1 MTRTTGF
8 TKWTRLGGRVLV
20 VLAFAVGV
28 VLLLLWLAGKF
39 SPKVPTTVDE
49 SSHAQS
55 EKIEGTMVPVLLTTV
70 KRYESAVG
78 SVRAV
83 HETTIGS
90 KLLASVEEVNVTAG
104 QKVRAGEVLIR
115 LDDTDLKARFQQ
127 TQAAVASIEAR
138 LAQIQADEKRY
149 ARLLPSKAVSEQ
161 QYEKVAAQLK
171 ETEAELV
178 RAKAHRDE
186 AQAALEWATIR
197 SPIDGTVIDK
207 KVEVGDMVTPGQV
220 LVSLFDPLRM
230 QLVSSVR
237 ESLVHQL
244 QEGQQIGVNVE
255 TLKKECTG
263 TISEIV
269 PEARSDSRSFLVK
282 VTGPCPP
289 GIYSGMFGRI
299 NIPLGEEKVLVIPP
313 QAVHHVGQL
322 KLVNVVEGDRVVRRS
337 IRTGRQIPVDGK
349 PYIEVLSGLKEGEK
363 VVVPSADGVQ
373 PNRTTQEATT

>member
-1 MTRTTGF
+1 
-8 TKWTRLGGRVLV
+8 
-20 VLAFAVGV
+20 
-28 VLLLLWLAGKF
+28 
-39 SPKVPTTVDE
+39 
-49 SSHAQS
+49 
-55 EKIEGTMVPVLLTTV
+55 
-70 KRYESAVG
+70 
-78 SVRAV
+78 
-83 HETTIGS
+83 
-90 KLLASVEEVNVTAG
+90 
-104 QKVRAGEVLIR
+104 
-115 LDDTDLKARFQQ
+115 
-127 TQAAVASIEAR
+127 
-138 LAQIQADEKRY
+138 
-149 ARLLPSKAVSEQ
+149 
-161 QYEKVAAQLK
+161 
-171 ETEAELV
+171 
-178 RAKAHRDE
+178 
-186 AQAALEWATIR
+186 
-197 SPIDGTVIDK
+197 
-207 KVEVGDMVTPGQV
+207 MVTPGQV

>member
-20 VLAFAVGV
+20 VLAFAGGV
-28 VLLLLWLAGKF
+28 IFLLLWLAGKL

-49 SSHAQS
+49 SSHTQS
-55 EKIEGTMVPVLLTTV
+55 EKIDGTVVPVLLTTV

-115 LDDTDLKARFQQ
+115 LDDTDLKARLQQ

-171 ETEAELV
+171 ETEAELI

-322 KLVNVVEGDRVVRRS
+322 KLVNVVEDDRVVRRS

-363 VVVPSADGVQ
+363 VVVPPADDVQ

>member
-197 SPIDGTVIDK
+197 SP
-207 KVEVGDMVTPGQV
+207 
-220 LVSLFDPLRM
+220 
-230 QLVSSVR
+230 
-237 ESLVHQL
+237 
-244 QEGQQIGVNVE
+244 
-255 TLKKECTG
+255 
-263 TISEIV
+263 
-269 PEARSDSRSFLVK
+269 
-282 VTGPCPP
+282 
-289 GIYSGMFGRI
+289 
-299 NIPLGEEKVLVIPP
+299 
-313 QAVHHVGQL
+313 
-322 KLVNVVEGDRVVRRS
+322 DRWHGHR
-337 IRTGRQIPVDGK
+337 
-349 PYIEVLSGLKEGEK
+349 
-363 VVVPSADGVQ
+363 
-373 PNRTTQEATT
+373 